1 MDGFVREL
9 VLIPRRDRE
18 RDSERER
25 ERASERASERARERE
40 REGGG
45 KVAACRSRSIVVFRR
60 FRILRDYPA
69 IESGRE
75 AEQHPIEWHLAR

>member
-25 ERASERASERARERE
+25 ERASERARERE
-40 REGGG
+40 RGGG